1 MVDDNNLGFIC
12 RDNNISKED
21 VIYELKYPS
30 DKRLLMIDK
39 AFDYEMSVDEIND
52 LTKIDK
58 FFLNKLLNIHKY
70 KLYLQSINDLN
81 YEDVIKAKK
90 LGFSDKGI
98 SYLMEVRTK
107 DIYEFRR
114 VNNIRPF
121 IKMIDTSW

>member
-1 MVDDNNLGFIC
+1 MKSIGEIMSIARTFEEAIQKGLRMVDDNNLGFIC

-98 SYLMEVRTK
+98 SLSYG
-107 DIYEFRR
+107 
-114 VNNIRPF
+114 
-121 IKMIDTSW
+121 S